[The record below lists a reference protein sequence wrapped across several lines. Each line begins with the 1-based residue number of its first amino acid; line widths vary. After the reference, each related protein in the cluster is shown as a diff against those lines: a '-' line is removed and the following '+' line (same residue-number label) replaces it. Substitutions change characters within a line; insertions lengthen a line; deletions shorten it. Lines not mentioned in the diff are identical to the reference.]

1 VVNKSAVV
9 FEFRN
14 ATLGYGAQPVLTNL
28 NLTISSDSVTCLLGP
43 NGVGKTTLF
52 RSALGFL
59 PPLKGEILL
68 NGKNT
73 ARFTPKEFAR
83 QVAYVPQAHHTPFP
97 YKVKDVVLFGRTAHL
112 GYFGTPNHHDRK
124 VAESTLEMLELRHLS
139 ERPFPQL
146 SGGERQ
152 MVLIAR
158 ALAQDASFLIFDEP
172 TSNLDYG
179 NQCRVLQKIRSL
191 QDQSIGILMATH
203 SPDHAFMIG
212 TQVVILQGSSLVQC
226 GRPQDI
232 LTTETLHQ
240 TYGVDVL
247 LFDAPQGDS
256 PPRRI
261 CTPVL

>member
-1 VVNKSAVV
+1 MVNKSAVI

-14 ATLGYGAQPVLTNL
+14 ATLGYGTQPVLTNL
-28 NLTISSDSVTCLLGP
+28 NLTVSSDSVTCLLGS

-59 PPLKGEILL
+59 PPMNGEILL
-68 NGKNT
+68 NGKQT
-73 ARFTPKEFAR
+73 TRYTPREFAR

-97 YKVKDVVLFGRTAHL
+97 YKVKDVVLFGRTVHL
-112 GYFGTPNHHDRK
+112 GYFGTPSRQDRK
-124 VAESTLEMLELRHLS
+124 VAERTLDLLELRHLS
-139 ERPFPQL
+139 DRPFPEL

-158 ALAQDASFLIFDEP
+158 ALAQEASFLILDEP

-212 TQVVILQGSSLVQC
+212 TQVIVLQGSSLVQC
-226 GRPQDI
+226 GHPQEI
-232 LTTETLHQ
+232 LTTETLQQ

-247 LFDAPQGDS
+247 LFDTPQES
-256 PPRRI
+256 LLPRRI
-261 CTPVL
+261 CIPVL